1 MNIAN
6 LGINTEKKVNL
17 QKVFLREIND
27 KSNRF

>member
-17 QKVFLREIND
+17 QKVFLREINQ
-27 KSNRF
+27 SFQ